1 MSLELKMD
9 QTVMVVNVESDK
21 QTLLNRLRES
31 EMTFIGAAEIPDE
44 LAVVCPAAN
53 CWSVLQV
60 IEHVGMTERGL
71 LGRFH
76 ASEAASGPPNLDFDQ
91 AITKI
96 GHDRSKRRSAP
107 ERVVPSGK
115 FSNVN
120 DALEHFR
127 LARQETIRFVENYSD
142 DLRKRKVIHAV
153 AEMDGHQLFLLM
165 AAHAERHALQIE
177 EVKASAAYRA
187 ASERKAS

>member
-1 MSLELKMD
+1 MAAS
-9 QTVMVVNVESDK
+9 VETDR
-21 QTLLNRLRES
+21 QTLLKRLRES
-31 EMTFIGAAEIPDE
+31 EATFTGAAEVPDE
-44 LAVVCPAAN
+44 LAVVCPAEN

-60 IEHVGMTERGL
+60 VEHVGMTERGL
-71 LGRFH
+71 LSRFH
-76 ASEAASGPPNLDFDQ
+76 AAEAASGSPNLDLDQ

-96 GHDRSKRRSAP
+96 GHDRSQRRSAP
-107 ERVVPSGK
+107 ERVVPRGK
-115 FSNVN
+115 FSTVQ
-120 DALEHFR
+120 DALQHFR
-127 LARQETIRFVENYSD
+127 QARQETIRFVEGYCD
-142 DLRKRKVIHAV
+142 DLRRRKVVHAI